1 MTWYRIYRRGSR
13 APRDW
18 LGKVDAD
25 TAEEALRKWRA
36 MVSPTLLAQEGR
48 LEAVAPHPRKPGK

>member
-1 MTWYRIYRRGSR
+1 MTWYRIYRAGSL

-25 TAEEALRKWRA
+25 SPAEALAKWRA
-36 MVSPTLLAQEGR
+36 MVSPALLAREGK